1 MSAGYDINKLCR
13 EARFRWLKPAEIHFI
28 LLNHQESQRAKETPQ
43 LPNSGSLFL
52 YDKKVNRFFRRD
64 GHNWRKKKDQRT
76 VGEAH
81 ERLKVGNVEALN
93 CYYAHGEDNPNF
105 QRRSYW
111 ILDPAY
117 EHIVLVHYRDI
128 TEGKPTFESDGL
140 LSPESSPGLGQIVS
154 PGSYGDGYQRNTSL
168 SDSNSNLS
176 PGSAEV
182 SSGSQANGPDHMNGD
197 TTTEFGSSCNIEVGK
212 ALKRIEEQLSL
223 NDDEIKE
230 LEPFLGNDE
239 DWSRFQVYEVEASAQ
254 NQLQASLHGPESCKA
269 IQHPSEDN
277 GFCGKTLHH
286 LPDYYAPYFESPSHE
301 NDSSFWSEILESS
314 ENLASSGRKEPM
326 EESQDYWLDLKE
338 VDEASSLPYAVDLKL
353 SSFPSM
359 MDNEFTNPDELLH
372 IPGNVGLTVAEKQK
386 FTILEVC
393 PDWGYTSESTKV
405 IIVGSF
411 LSDSPK
417 STWRCMFGDIEVPVD
432 IIQEGV
438 IRCNAPPHLP
448 GKVTLCITSGNRES
462 CSEVREFEYRIK
474 PTVPLISNFG
484 SNEVARSPD
493 ELLLLVSFAQVLLC
507 DSLGRNNDNT
517 ESDDYQ
523 FGNLKAV
530 DDSWSHI
537 VEALLMNSESSLET
551 TNWLL
556 EKLLKDKLQNWV
568 SLRWKGQDQT
578 GCCISKEEQGVI
590 HMVAGLGFEW
600 ALTPILK
607 MGVNV
612 NYRDING
619 WTALHWAAKY
629 GREKMVATLMASGA
643 LPGAVTDPTSDDPT
657 GKRPADV
664 AAMSGHKGL
673 AGYLSEKA
681 LTSHLS
687 SLTLE
692 ENDFSRSCAELEA
705 DRTINSLNGGFLSI
719 SEDQLSLKDTLAAVR
734 AAAQA
739 AARIQLAFRAHSF
752 KRRQAADAA
761 AMGDYRIIADGIQGL
776 SGVHKLQNAR
786 DHHSA
791 ALSIQKKYRGWKG
804 RKDFLSLRQ
813 RVVKIQAHVR
823 GYQVRKHYRVFCWA
837 VGILD
842 RVILRW
848 RRKGVGLRS
857 FQPEMKSIED
867 SEDEDIIKVFR
878 KEKVETAIN
887 DAVSRVLSMVDSSEA
902 RQQYRRMLE
911 KYRQAKAEL
920 GSVSSEEATPT
931 VTGVEPAESMNYF
944 P

>member
-1 MSAGYDINKLCR
+1 MSAGYDINKLSR
-13 EARFRWLKPAEIHFI
+13 DARFRWLKPVEIQFI

-43 LPNSGSLFL
+43 LPNSGSFFL

-64 GHNWRKKKDQRT
+64 GHNWRKKKEQRT
-76 VGEAH
+76 VGEGH

-111 ILDPAY
+111 ILDQAY

-128 TEGKPTFESDGL
+128 TEGKQTFESDGL
-140 LSPESSPGLGQIVS
+140 LSPESSPGLGQIIS
-154 PGSYGDGYQRNTSL
+154 PGSYGDGYQHNPSL
-168 SDSNSNLS
+168 CDSSSNLS

-182 SSGSQANGPDHMNGD
+182 SSGSQANGPDHMNVSRM
-197 TTTEFGSSCNIEVGK
+197 EFGSTCNIEVGK

-230 LEPFLGNDE
+230 LEPFLRNDE
-239 DWSRFQVYEVEASAQ
+239 DWSGCQDYEVEASAQ
-254 NQLQASLHGPESCKA
+254 NQLQTCLHGPESFKSNH
-269 IQHPSEDN
+269 HPSEDN

-286 LPDYYAPYFESPSHE
+286 LPDYYSPYLGSPPQE
-301 NDSSFWSEILESS
+301 KDSFFWSEIPESS
-314 ENLASSGRKEPM
+314 ENLASSGRMEPM
-326 EESQDYWLDLKE
+326 EESQEHWLDLKD

-353 SSFPSM
+353 SSFPSITE
-359 MDNEFTNPDELLH
+359 NEFTNPDEYLH
-372 IPGNVGLTVAEKQK
+372 IPGNVGLTVEEKQK

-405 IIVGSF
+405 IVVGSF

-417 STWRCMFGDIEVPVD
+417 STWRCMFGDTEVSVD

-438 IRCNAPPHLP
+438 IQCNAPPHLS
-448 GKVTLCITSGNRES
+448 GKVTLCITSGNREA

-474 PTVPLISNFG
+474 PTVPLTSNIG
-484 SNEVARSPD
+484 SNKAARSPD
-493 ELLLLVSFAQVLLC
+493 ELLLLVSFAQMLLC
-507 DSLGRNNDNT
+507 DSFGRNNGNT
-517 ESDDYQ
+517 ESDDYL
-523 FGNLKAV
+523 FGDLKAEDV
-530 DDSWSHI
+530 SWSHI
-537 VEALLMNSESSLET
+537 IEALLMNSGSSLVT

-568 SLRWKGQDQT
+568 ALRWKGQDQA
-578 GCCISKEEQGVI
+578 GCCFSKEERGVI
-590 HMVAGLGFEW
+590 HMVAGLGFDW
-600 ALTPILK
+600 ALVPILK
-607 MGVNV
+607 MGVNI
-612 NYRDING
+612 NFRDVNG

-629 GREKMVATLMASGA
+629 GREKMVATLIASGA
-643 LPGAVTDPTSDDPT
+643 LPGAVTDPSSEDPK
-657 GKRPADV
+657 GKKPADI

-692 ENDFSRSCAELEA
+692 ESDFSKNCAELEA
-705 DRTINSLNGGFLSI
+705 HRTINSLSGGFLSI
-719 SEDQLSLKDTLAAVR
+719 SEDQLSLKYTLAAVR
-734 AAAQA
+734 TAAQA

-752 KRRQAADAA
+752 KRRWERQAADAA
-761 AMGDYRIIADGIQGL
+761 AMDDYRIITDGIQGL
-776 SGVHKLQNAR
+776 SGVHKLQSAR
-786 DHHSA
+786 DTHSA

-804 RKDFLSLRQ
+804 RKDFLLLRQ
-813 RVVKIQAHVR
+813 KVVKIQAHVR

-842 RVILRW
+842 KVVLRW

-857 FQPEMKSIED
+857 FRPEMKSIED
-867 SEDEDIIKVFR
+867 NEDEDIIKAFR
-878 KEKVETAIN
+878 KDKVETAIN
-887 DAVSRVLSMVDSSEA
+887 DAVSRVLLMVDSPEA

-911 KYRQAKAEL
+911 KYRRAKAEL
-920 GSVSSEEATPT
+920 GNVSSEEATPT
-931 VTGVEPAESMNYF
+931 ATGVEQAE
-944 P
+944 